1 MDNLTH
7 TLIGIAAA
15 DAVARSTAEGTGGIP
30 PATRRNYFVTVAAV
44 SSNLPDIDLLYTYG
58 GLGYGKLE
66 YLLHHRGHTHT
77 IVGCILLALLL
88 YACAELWAFM
98 RKHRF
103 SSSDRMGIAGMA
115 LLGGMLHLLMDGMN
129 SYGVHPYWPLEN
141 RWIYG
146 DAIFIIEPLFWI
158 AAAPLIFTA
167 RTWLARGVLA
177 LAAAAALC
185 IGTWLHRELPMWIA
199 GFVLVTLVL
208 LVTGWRRSP
217 RVAALTSVSAMA
229 AITLTFF
236 VCARVIERRVELLAT
251 TDFAGDVAV
260 DHVLTPLP
268 MNPLCWNLLLVQTG
282 GGRYL
287 VRNGVVATAP
297 IVLPARDCPDLGL
310 GGQRTAP
317 MTPLQASSSPGVE
330 WNGEF
335 AMELADLAGIIEGN
349 CEASRLM
356 QFARVPFAVKREQR
370 QVLGDLRYDREAELG
385 FAEIELSDPPPARCE
400 SRAPWIP
407 PREPMLRSILQETG
421 RGAAGKPARASMSAS
436 ADS

>member
-7 TLIGIAAA
+7 TLIGIVAG
-15 DAVARSTAEGTGGIP
+15 DAVARSIAAETGGIP
-30 PATRRNYFVTVAAV
+30 AATRRSYFVTVAAL

-88 YACAELWAFM
+88 YACAELWALR

-103 SSSDRMGIAGMA
+103 SSSDRMGVAGMA

-141 RWIYG
+141 RWIHG
-146 DAIFIIEPLFWI
+146 DAVFIIEPLFWI
-158 AAAPLIFTA
+158 AATPLIFTV
-167 RTWLARGVLA
+167 RTGLARVVLVLA
-177 LAAAAALC
+177 AFAALG
-185 IGTWLHRELPMWIA
+185 IGVWLHRELPMWIA
-199 GFVLVTLVL
+199 GFVLIALVL

-217 RVAALTSVSAMA
+217 RVAALASVSAMA

-236 VCARVIERRVELLAT
+236 VSSRITERRVELLVAT
-251 TDFAGDVAV
+251 EFAGDVTL

-287 VRNGVVATAP
+287 VRAGIVATAP
-297 IVLPARDCPDLGL
+297 AVIPARYCPDLGL
-310 GGQRTAP
+310 GDHRTAP
-317 MTPLQASSSPGVE
+317 KTPVQASASSRVA
-330 WNGEF
+330 WHGEF
-335 AMELADLAGIIEGN
+335 AMALADLAKIIEGN
-349 CEASRLM
+349 CEASQLM
-356 QFARVPFAVKREQR
+356 QFARVPFAMEREQR
-370 QVLGDLRYDREAELG
+370 QVLGDLRYDREPELG
-385 FAEIELSDPPPARCE
+385 FAEIELSDPPPERCG
-400 SRAPWIP
+400 SGAPWVP
-407 PREPMLRSILQETG
+407 PREAMLRSILQ
-421 RGAAGKPARASMSAS
+421 GARPR
-436 ADS
+436 